1 MNSRVALIFIL
12 LTGLLCQCNSH
23 QDFDDD
29 ESDYP
34 SRETF
39 KSIDSC
45 MSFMNTDPQKA
56 HQMLDSLLSAGLMT
70 TPRCD
75 YFHAIVVYNGENE
88 LDSALSICNR
98 LLDEGNFGNDP
109 YLEEEICELA
119 SNITSSNAR
128 HLETLKYASRGI
140 AICHGNENM
149 RSDEAILMARV
160 GVAEQGLGRIQQAQE
175 TFARAYNILKE
186 NSSFGDLV
194 AMISLQKKQAGLY
207 FEAKEYDDVI
217 RICREIL
224 SLVERFDRDPSFI
237 AQRPETMQ
245 ESGDATHD
253 FADFYQSQIYS
264 LMASAYRMMIEQ
276 GLSTDVA
283 ADTEIVKACIAKWS
297 ATNSSHSTT
306 SLAATIHELYFT
318 GRKAEFA
325 EAKKKVAELYQGD
338 SILVEYANFLKLL
351 SEEAAA
357 NHDLKAS
364 NSYLKRALIVSDSIR
379 HKDLARKLTE
389 QMSLNMVQEQ
399 QLARQDA
406 ERQLE
411 RHKLLIMLESIII
424 AIMLIAGLVIA
435 FLWRKNIEKEHILE
449 ITQHDLYESKE
460 EIEDLVQQLEDSKAE
475 KVVLNTEALY
485 QRIAEIME
493 ANKPYLNPTFD
504 IQYLAEEVNSSRSQV
519 SSCIN
524 TVTGKPFRVWL
535 SEYRLSLFDRKL
547 RENPGQSVDTLF
559 QACGYKEQ
567 STFRRQFKA
576 AYGVTAG
583 EYRKALLKSHGN
595 KIEEE

>member
-1 MNSRVALIFIL
+1 MM
-12 LTGLLCQCNSH
+12 T
-23 QDFDDD
+23 
-29 ESDYP
+29 
-34 SRETF
+34 
-39 KSIDSC
+39 
-45 MSFMNTDPQKA
+45 KA
-56 HQMLDSLLSAGLMT
+56 TIQ
-70 TPRCD
+70 
-75 YFHAIVVYNGENE
+75 AIVVYNGENK

-237 AQRPETMQ
+237 AQRPETML

-318 GRKAEFA
+318 GKKAEFT

-424 AIMLIAGLVIA
+424 AIILIAGLVIA

-449 ITQHDLYESKE
+449 ITQHDLSESKE

-547 RENPGQSVDTLF
+547 RENPEQSVDTLF